1 MTEQLEDY
9 ILAHIDKEGDVLRLV
24 NRDTHVYN
32 LRPRMCSGHLQ
43 GKLLKMFVRMI
54 KPRRVLELGTFTG
67 YSALAMAEGLAE
79 DAELHTV
86 EIDDELEDFICEHFE
101 ASPRR
106 EQIHLHIGDAAM
118 VVPQLG
124 GQFDLVFIDAN
135 KRNYCDYYHL
145 VMPLVPVGGFIIAD
159 NTLWDG
165 KVANLPQKIDSQT
178 AGILAFND
186 LVANDDRVEKVIIP
200 ILELNIVNL
209 IKPLIN
215 AKKYVCEIE
224 KK

>member
-200 ILELNIVNL
+200 IRDGLTVIHK
-209 IKPLIN
+209 IK
-215 AKKYVCEIE
+215 KS
-224 KK
+224 

>member
-200 ILELNIVNL
+200 IRDGRTVIHK
-209 IKPLIN
+209 IKN
-215 AKKYVCEIE
+215 S
-224 KK
+224 